1 MYFGSESW
9 YLLDISSV
17 ISVFVVT
24 LGLFPAVAAFVRP
37 SGYDCHSEYHT
48 KWFVPIWCFTLF
60 NVTDTIGRMMSGM
73 VDFPKPGEVRL
84 SPECPSQK
92 VITILNFFQS
102 KKLLFLCL
110 ARIGLMALFPM
121 CNINPGMV

>member
-1 MYFGSESW
+1 MVFWLSILILIG
-9 YLLDISSV
+9 YLSSV

-73 VDFPKPGEVRL
+73 VDFPKPGEVNIVLRESSRVSKIFLVEETIIPLLGKNRFNGAIPNVQYQSRNGL
-84 SPECPSQK
+84 S
-92 VITILNFFQS
+92 
-102 KKLLFLCL
+102 
-110 ARIGLMALFPM
+110 
-121 CNINPGMV
+121 

>member
-1 MYFGSESW
+1 MVFWLSILILIG
-9 YLLDISSV
+9 YLSSV

-73 VDFPKPGEVRL
+73 VDFPKPGEVKIELRE
-84 SPECPSQK
+84 STRFSKNIFSQR
-92 VITILNFFQS
+92 NYYSFAWQE
-102 KKLLFLCL
+102 
-110 ARIGLMALFPM
+110 
-121 CNINPGMV
+121 

>member
-1 MYFGSESW
+1 M
-9 YLLDISSV
+9 SSV

-84 SPECPSQK
+84 SPEFPSQK
-92 VITILNFFQS
+92 VTTIFKNYFSQRNYYSFAWQE
-102 KKLLFLCL
+102 
-110 ARIGLMALFPM
+110 
-121 CNINPGMV
+121 

>member
-1 MYFGSESW
+1 M
-9 YLLDISSV
+9 

-92 VITILNFFQS
+92 VNTIFKIFSVKEAIIPLLGKNRFDGAFPNVQYQS
-102 KKLLFLCL
+102 
-110 ARIGLMALFPM
+110 RNGLT
-121 CNINPGMV
+121 

>member
-1 MYFGSESW
+1 M
-9 YLLDISSV
+9 

-73 VDFPKPGEVRL
+73 VDFPKPGEVKIVLRESSRGSKIFSVKETIIPLLGKNRFNGAIPNVQYQSRNGL
-84 SPECPSQK
+84 S
-92 VITILNFFQS
+92 
-102 KKLLFLCL
+102 
-110 ARIGLMALFPM
+110 
-121 CNINPGMV
+121 